1 MIDTEF
7 QGAILFKVF
16 LHGKRKGHFVF
27 VAESINFYFLFTYIF
42 RILEKGDKDCGFRNN
57 LLLFHQIYS
66 AAHSI
71 RMTIIKKQ
79 GTQYKKQLSFC

>member
-1 MIDTEF
+1 MPFYLKSFCTEREKDIF
-7 QGAILFKVF
+7 F
-16 LHGKRKGHFVF
+16 F

-42 RILEKGDKDCGFRNN
+42 RILQKGDKDCGFRNN

-71 RMTIIKKQ
+71 KMTIIKKQ